1 MSTTEKTT
9 TAKGLAWRIA
19 VAFETVDPYS
29 FNDAYDNTREAAFC
43 MLELLEED
51 PDGVLE
57 WLENELEYYIADDAP
72 IRAEVEGICSEL
84 EKLTK

>member
-1 MSTTEKTT
+1 MSTTEKATM
-9 TAKGLAWRIA
+9 AKGLAWRIA

-51 PDGVLE
+51 PETILDDLTE
-57 WLENELEYYIADDAP
+57 WSIDAYDSKLKKALSALRSEVAEYMNA
-72 IRAEVEGICSEL
+72 
-84 EKLTK
+84 